1 MKNRD
6 IDLVINSE
14 EDMRCFLIFLIIK
27 LNTHNGAINSIQ
39 KLKDRRIISKHA
51 TAEEMTQKILYTFTL
66 MKIRMKISFEACRTN
81 RTIQEIILYA
91 ILKTY
96 HERNAKGLISD
107 PYPKISNRMI
117 ESVKGTSI
125 KALTEKNILMEE
137 AKASEMK
144 KMGYQARKDA
154 NANLGRFVGKILRTG
169 GVADLF
175 EELYESGGEGQKD

>member
-27 LNTHNGAINSIQ
+27 LNTHNGTRNSIQ
-39 KLKDRRIISKHA
+39 KLKDRRIISKKA
-51 TAEEMTQKILYTFTL
+51 TAQEMTPKILYTFTL

-96 HERNAKGLISD
+96 HERNAKGLIKD

-125 KALTEKNILMEE
+125 KALTEKNIMIEE
-137 AKASEMK
+137 VKSRQHK
-144 KMGYQARKDA
+144 KMG
-154 NANLGRFVGKILRTG
+154 F
-169 GVADLF
+169 
-175 EELYESGGEGQKD
+175 